1 MSASHEPT
9 AVTSGVLLRAT
20 LASRRATSTT
30 IAAVVVSLALVIFPV
45 GAGVKLDLWN
55 SQPSLLV
62 LLENLT
68 AGSAALISTI
78 ALVPAATEWERPRLP
93 RIRLAHVLIWTLV
106 AVVATSMGPV
116 VALLQLKSQVSHP
129 GGILASHLFLAGL
142 AGVSVGLLGRGLGA
156 CLTVIVAFV
165 VLLLEQSLDGRWLMA
180 DPTRPT
186 NWVWPVVAVLL
197 GALAQAATNGIPNWS
212 WRRMR
217 NAT

>member
-1 MSASHEPT
+1 M
-9 AVTSGVLLRAT
+9 
-20 LASRRATSTT
+20 
-30 IAAVVVSLALVIFPV
+30 IFPV
-45 GAGVKLDLWN
+45 GLGLRLDLWN
-55 SQPSLLV
+55 YQPSLFV
-62 LLENLT
+62 FLENLT
-68 AGSAALISTI
+68 AGTAALISTI

-165 VLLLEQSLDGRWLMA
+165 VLLLEQSLGGRWLMA
-180 DPTRPT
+180 DIYRPT
-186 NWVWPVVAVLL
+186 TWVWPVVAVLL

-212 WRRMR
+212 SRRMR
-217 NAT
+217 NGT